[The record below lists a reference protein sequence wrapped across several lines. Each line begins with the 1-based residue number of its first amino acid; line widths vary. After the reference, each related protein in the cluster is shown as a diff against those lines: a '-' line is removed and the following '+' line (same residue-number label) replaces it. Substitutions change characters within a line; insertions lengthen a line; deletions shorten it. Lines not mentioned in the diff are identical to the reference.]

1 MTLNDTTIQIVIFL
15 VTYLAVYGLIT
26 WYRLILNI
34 NSTRKIKTN
43 RLSKNQVATKLTAL
57 AIFLIWLIGLSIG
70 GMALGFVANWYSFDT
85 FLWAPFEIV
94 LLTSFGM
101 LFVTS
106 MVIVHS
112 AKRLCSKRQGGKGQ
126 GDDIYEHLYPIAKH
140 LIAQM
145 TFILVVILLL
155 TVTVLILEN

>member
-15 VTYLAVYGLIT
+15 VTYLAVYELIR
-26 WYRLILNI
+26 WYRLLFNI

-43 RLSKNQVATKLTAL
+43 HLSKNQVITKLTVL
-57 AIFLIWLIGLSIG
+57 AIFLIWLIGLSVG
-70 GMALGFVANWYSFDT
+70 VMALGFVANRYTFDT

-94 LLTSFGM
+94 LLTSLGV

-106 MVIVHS
+106 MVIVHR
-112 AKRLCSKRQGGKGQ
+112 AKRQRGKGQ
-126 GDDIYEHLYPIAKH
+126 GDDIYEHLYTIAKH

-155 TVTVLILEN
+155 TVNFLILKN

>member
-1 MTLNDTTIQIVIFL
+1 MTLNDTPIQIVIFL

-26 WYRLILNI
+26 WYRHLLNI

-43 RLSKNQVATKLTAL
+43 GLSKNQVVTKLTAL
-57 AIFLIWLIGLSIG
+57 TIFLIWLIGLIVG
-70 GMALGFVANWYSFDT
+70 VMALSFVVNGAT
-85 FLWAPFEIV
+85 FNTFAFEIV
-94 LLTSFGM
+94 LLTSIGM

-106 MVIVHS
+106 LVIVHN
-112 AKRLCSKRQGGKGQ
+112 AKRKRSKGQ
-126 GDDIYEHLYPIAKH
+126 GGNGYEHIYTIAKH

-155 TVTVLILEN
+155 TVNFLTLDS

>member
-1 MTLNDTTIQIVIFL
+1 MALNETTIQIVIFL

-26 WYRLILNI
+26 WYRLLLNI

-43 RLSKNQVATKLTAL
+43 RLSKNQVVTKLTTL
-57 AIFLIWLIGLSIG
+57 AIFLIWLIGLSVG
-70 GMALGFVANWYSFDT
+70 VMALGFVANRDTFDT

-94 LLTSFGM
+94 LLTSLGM

-112 AKRLCSKRQGGKGQ
+112 ATRQRGKGQ
-126 GDDIYEHLYPIAKH
+126 GDNIYEYLYPIAKH
-140 LIAQM
+140 LMAQM

-155 TVTVLILEN
+155 TVNVLILEN

>member
-1 MTLNDTTIQIVIFL
+1 VALNETTIQIVIFL

-26 WYRLILNI
+26 WYRLLFNI

-43 RLSKNQVATKLTAL
+43 RLSKNQVFTKLTAL
-57 AIFLIWLIGLSIG
+57 AIFLIWLIGLSVG
-70 GMALGFVANWYSFDT
+70 VMALDFVVNGVAFDT
-85 FLWAPFEIV
+85 FLWTSFELV
-94 LLTSFGM
+94 LLVSLGM

-112 AKRLCSKRQGGKGQ
+112 AKGQRGKGQ
-126 GDDIYEHLYPIAKH
+126 GDDIYEHLHLIAKH

-145 TFILVVILLL
+145 TFILAVILLL
-155 TVTVLILEN
+155 TANFLLLEN

>member
-1 MTLNDTTIQIVIFL
+1 MALNETTIQIVIFL

-26 WYRLILNI
+26 WYRLLFNI
-34 NSTRKIKTN
+34 HSRRKIKAN
-43 RLSKNQVATKLTAL
+43 RLSKNQVVTKLTAL
-57 AIFLIWLIGLSIG
+57 AIFLIWLIGFSVG
-70 GMALGFVANWYSFDT
+70 AMALGFVVNGVTFDT
-85 FLWAPFEIV
+85 FLWASFEIV
-94 LLTSFGM
+94 LLTSLGM

-112 AKRLCSKRQGGKGQ
+112 AKKQCSKGQ
-126 GDDIYEHLYPIAKH
+126 GDDIYEHFYPLVKH

-155 TVTVLILEN
+155 TVNLLILEN